1 MRKWIIA
8 SLGAAAIAGLG
19 VSPFALAAPDTPPP
33 MGAEMH
39 HRGPSP
45 EIMAALLDAKL
56 AGMKAALKLTPDQ
69 EKTWAPFESAVRD
82 AAKARIDAMR
92 AMREQHK
99 EGEMMTPIDRINAI
113 SDHLAKASVELKQV
127 ADAAKPLYDSLDD
140 QQKAEFGPLL
150 ATLRPHPW
158 HHGGPDGEEH
168 RPGGW
173 MQP

>member
-8 SLGAAAIAGLG
+8 SLGAAAITGLG
-19 VSPFALAAPDTPPP
+19 VSPFALAAPDASPA
-33 MGAEMH
+33 GAEMP

-69 EKTWAPFESAVRD
+69 EKAWAPFESAVRD
-82 AAKARIDAMR
+82 AAKARMDAMR
-92 AMREQHK
+92 AMRELHK
-99 EGEMMTPIDRINAI
+99 EGEKMTPIERMNAM
-113 SDHLAKASVELKQV
+113 SDHLAKAAAELKQV

-150 ATLRPHPW
+150 MTLRPHPW
-158 HHGGPDGEEH
+158 HHGGPGGEEH